1 MHRGCDCESPCEVEA
16 VVNIVPQ
23 IFAKERRWKRYS
35 QISRPKAACSVIG
48 GKLDLNK
55 NYWVLYTILCCRKMY
70 TKTWIC
76 GFGRNI
82 ICHIH
87 IFINLALN
95 EIFCAFFV
103 SCNDIKM
110 GCNMWLE
117 EKLKPWFFEHS
128 FSYSNWIHV
137 IIRFCTYPYVIYS
150 HAQL

>member
-1 MHRGCDCESPCEVEA
+1 MQNEVKGTPSCP
-16 VVNIVPQ
+16 NIY
-23 IFAKERRWKRYS
+23 I
-35 QISRPKAACSVIG
+35 
-48 GKLDLNK
+48 LDLNR
-55 NYWVLYTILCCRKMY
+55 NYWVLYTIFCCRKMY
-70 TKTWIC
+70 TRTWIC

-117 EKLKPWFFEHS
+117 EKLKPCFFSIPFHMLS
-128 FSYSNWIHV
+128 HIYFYVTKV
-137 IIRFCTYPYVIYS
+137 ICIFLYTLSTIQSTRCDLQRDQ
-150 HAQL
+150 AK